1 MHQTPAKS
9 LQCRRSPDFCVFQ
22 VGASANVKSIRNES
36 MVSLVSRRYM
46 RGENGTESLVVFLS
60 KYVTLQNLEIKYILL
75 EIEKSKNELFF
86 RPCIL
91 VNFNG

>member
-1 MHQTPAKS
+1 
-9 LQCRRSPDFCVFQ
+9 
-22 VGASANVKSIRNES
+22 
-36 MVSLVSRRYM
+36 M
-46 RGENGTESLVVFLS
+46 RGENGTESLVFFLS
-60 KYVTLQNLEIKYILL
+60 KYVTLQNVEIKYILL